1 MMNQLLAKLS
11 PSRSMRARIS
21 IVMGLLWLVF
31 GIVLTLF
38 MEMRFE
44 SGLQNAAQDSLNATA
59 DEIAHTLVK
68 DLQDRQREIALLA
81 ELLGATQIIRPSSAS
96 DVINGLKS
104 RQPIYAWIGIADV
117 NGRITSGSDGLL
129 LGADVSERTWFKEGK
144 QGEFLSDP
152 HDAKLLASHFK
163 RAVADEPVRFV
174 DVAMP
179 IFGEKQEVKAVLS
192 AHLFWNWV
200 HEVVSN
206 TLVKRRQTK
215 SSLEVLI
222 ANREGDWLL
231 KLNVDPAAP
240 IRQLEQVIR
249 DEDYLISTQNV
260 ATGNPKNGFAWTV
273 VVREHKRTA
282 LALVEQSRQMLF
294 ATSAFMAV
302 IFACVAWIVSGRI
315 AKPLIRLA
323 DIARDYAASRSNVFR
338 PSQGKVIQDETSVLD
353 AAMDQLAHYDRLT
366 GLCNRAEF
374 LIGLQAA
381 IDNTK
386 DATKNSSTYYS
397 LILINL
403 DNFGVINSTRGHDIG
418 DQLLIAVA
426 KRLLHL
432 EDKYTVISRLGGDE
446 FIVMTQHPDCSLQ
459 QAEMKVSQIVQ
470 RIMKKFNTAFVL
482 DSGEYLCPASLGTTM
497 IGDAEMTP
505 DDALK
510 FTELAVAEAK
520 RRGKHQWVKFESC
533 LLERLYER
541 EQFKEDFFAA
551 IPSQLCVYYQA
562 QVNQQGELVGAEA
575 LVRWI
580 HPQRGL
586 ISPALFIPLAEETGM
601 IIPVGLWVLRTACL
615 QLKKWESDPVRQN
628 LTIAV
633 NVSSQEFNEVDY
645 VKQVESLLIE
655 TGIRPYKLKLE
666 LTESALASDVNV
678 VVDKMRRLKD
688 IGLRFSLDDFGTG
701 FSSLNYLRRMPL
713 NQLKIDQ
720 SFVREVT
727 HNASDASI
735 VKTVIALGKGLGL
748 SVIAE
753 GVETAEQKQLLAEL
767 GCDLYQGYFFGR
779 PQPIDEFE
787 EAMTKP
793 EHA

>member
-44 SGLQNAAQDSLNATA
+44 SSLRSAAENSLNATA

-68 DLQDRQREIALLA
+68 DLQDRQRELALLA
-81 ELLGATQIIRPSSAS
+81 DLLGASQIIHPSSAT
-96 DVINGLKS
+96 DVINGLKT
-104 RQPIYAWIGIADV
+104 RQPIYAWIGIADAT
-117 NGRITSGSDGLL
+117 GRITSGSDGLL
-129 LGADVSERTWFKEGK
+129 LGADVSARPWFKEGIR
-144 QGEFLSDP
+144 GEFVSDP
-152 HDAKLLASHFK
+152 HDAKLLERHFK
-163 RAVADEPVRFV
+163 RTIADEPVRFV
-174 DVAMP
+174 DVAIP
-179 IFGEKQEVKAVLS
+179 IFGERQEVKAVLS
-192 AHLFWNWV
+192 AHLFWHWV
-200 HEVVSN
+200 NEVVSS
-206 TLVKRRQTK
+206 TLAKRREKTPV
-215 SSLEVLI
+215 EVLI
-222 ANREGDWLL
+222 ANRDGEWLL
-231 KLNVDPAAP
+231 KLHVDQTA
-240 IRQLEQVIR
+240 QVKQFAQAIG
-249 DEDYLISTQNV
+249 DDNYLIATQTV
-260 ATGNPKNGFAWTV
+260 ATSIPKDGLAWTV
-273 VVREHKRTA
+273 IVREHKRTA
-282 LALVEQSRQMLF
+282 LALVEESRQMLL
-294 ATSAFMAV
+294 AASAFIAM
-302 IFACVAWIVSGRI
+302 IFAFVAWMVSGRI

-323 DIARDYAASRSNVFR
+323 DIARDYAASRSNTFR
-338 PSQGKVIQDETSVLD
+338 NPHGKMIQDETSVLD

-374 LIGLQAA
+374 LISLHAA
-381 IDNTK
+381 IDT
-386 DATKNSSTYYS
+386 TKNTQSYYS

-426 KRLLHL
+426 KRLQHL

-446 FIVMTQHPDCSLQ
+446 FIVLTEHPDTNLQ
-459 QAEMKVSQIVQ
+459 HAEVAVNQIVQ
-470 RIMKKFNTAFVL
+470 RIMKKFNTPFTL
-482 DSGEYLCPASLGTTM
+482 SSGEYLCPASLGTTM

-533 LLERLYER
+533 LLERLFER

-551 IPSQLCVYYQA
+551 IPSQLRVFYQA
-562 QVNQQGELVGAEA
+562 QVNHRGELVGAEA
-575 LVRWI
+575 LVRWL
-580 HPQRGL
+580 HPERGL

-601 IIPVGLWVLRTACL
+601 IIPVGLWVMKTACL
-615 QLKKWESDPVRQN
+615 QLKQWENDPKREH

-633 NVSSQEFNEVDY
+633 NVSSQEFNEAAY
-645 VKQVESLLIE
+645 VRQVEDILIE
-655 TGIRPYKLKLE
+655 TGIRPHKLKLE
-666 LTESALASDVNV
+666 LTESALASDVEAV
-678 VVDKMRRLKD
+678 VEKMRLLKD
-688 IGLRFSLDDFGTG
+688 FGLRFSLDDFGTG
-701 FSSLNYLRRMPL
+701 FSSLSYLRRMPL

-720 SFVREVT
+720 SFIRDVT
-727 HNASDASI
+727 QNTSDASI

-753 GVETAEQKQLLAEL
+753 GVETAEQEQLLSEF

-779 PQPIDEFE
+779 PQPIEEFE
-787 EAMTKP
+787 CAAEQRQVALD
-793 EHA
+793 